1 MALIYIV
8 EDDKSIQ
15 EVETI
20 ALRNSNYSVAAFER
34 ASDFYKK
41 LEEEL
46 PDLVLLDIMLPDED
60 GYKIVRSIRSDARTR
75 NLPVIMITAKT
86 TEMDMVKGLD
96 DGADDYIKKP
106 FSVMELLSRI
116 KALLRRVQDD
126 SPEILE
132 SGDIVLDVKRHSVKA
147 GGENVVLTLKEF
159 ELLRY
164 LMLNENIVLSREAI
178 MRQVW
183 GMDFEG
189 ETRTVD
195 VHIKTLRQ
203 KLGPSGSQIKT
214 VRGVGYSI

>member
-41 LEEEL
+41 LEEAL

-60 GYKIVRSIRSDARTR
+60 GYKIVRRLRSDARTR

-132 SGDIVLDVKRHSVKA
+132 SGDIVLDVKRHSVKS
-147 GGENVVLTLKEF
+147 GGKNVVLTLKEF

-164 LMLNENIVLSREAI
+164 LMVNENIVLSREAI